1 MSSSSSSKIRNA
13 VGNAT
18 SKPIISQH
26 NNNNEFTLTFT
37 LENCDVSIV
46 NALRRI
52 ILSDI
57 NQYVFRTFP
66 HSENR
71 AEFTVNTTR
80 LHNEILKQRLGCI
93 PIHHLHTIDG
103 IANEYK
109 NYVVEVDVK
118 NETDTI
124 RYVTTE
130 DFKVKKAKAIEKTSG
145 RSKNEDTDEDVMY
158 DYLPEAT
165 VRKIFPPDA
174 ISGEYIEFARLL
186 PNISS
191 SNSNSGEALAFTC
204 TLEISNAKFDGMYN
218 VAHTCAYSCTPDTK
232 EIDKQWKAKE
242 KIIREGFETSGS
254 TESSSSI
261 DDHVEN
267 EKKNWEL
274 LEAQRIF
281 IPNSFDFIIETVG
294 VYTNVQLV
302 TKACDI
308 MIKKCEKLLAS
319 LEHAAETNA
328 ETNATTTVEYAHELT
343 TMKNSFRV
351 NLVGEDYTLG
361 KVIEFYIFSNYYNRP
376 DGIVSFC
383 GFKKP
388 HPHALDSYI
397 IVSFKDEMELSKVQ
411 ELISKVVLE
420 SISVF
425 KSLFESFNDFKS
437 KK

>member
-1 MSSSSSSKIRNA
+1 MSSSSSSSGSK
-13 VGNAT
+13 
-18 SKPIISQH
+18 KPIISQH
-26 NNNNEFTLTFT
+26 NNNNESSLTFT
-37 LENCDVSIV
+37 LENCDVSIA

-52 ILSDI
+52 IVSDV

-93 PIHHLHTIDG
+93 PIHHLHTVDG
-103 IANEYK
+103 FANEYK

-130 DFKVKKAKAIEKTSG
+130 DFKVKKAKAIEKKSG
-145 RSKNEDTDEDVMY
+145 DADDDVVY
-158 DYLPEAT
+158 QYLPEAT

-186 PNISS
+186 PNLSS

-232 EIDKQWKAKE
+232 EIDKQWRAKE
-242 KIIREGFETSGS
+242 KLMREGL
-254 TESSSSI
+254 ESSSLPAGSI
-261 DDHVEN
+261 EEVVEN
-267 EKKNWEL
+267 AKKNWEIL
-274 LEAQRIF
+274 DAARIF
-281 IPNSFDFIIETVG
+281 VPNSFDFIIETVG

-308 MIKKCEKLLAS
+308 MIKKCEKLLADI
-319 LEHAAETNA
+319 EHAAGA
-328 ETNATTTVEYAHELT
+328 ESDANATTTTTPTIEYAHELT
-343 TMKNSFRV
+343 TMKNSFRI
-351 NLVGEDYTLG
+351 NLIGEDYTLG
-361 KVIEFYIFSNYYNRP
+361 KVIENYIFSNYYNKS

-397 IVSFKDEMELSKVQ
+397 IVSFKEEIELSKVQ
-411 ELISKVVLE
+411 EHISKVISE

>member
-1 MSSSSSSKIRNA
+1 MSSAAAI
-13 VGNAT
+13 AT
-18 SKPIISQH
+18 NKKPIISQH
-26 NNNNEFTLTFT
+26 NNNKESSLTFT
-37 LENCDVSIV
+37 LENCDVSV
-46 NALRRI
+46 ANALRRI
-52 ILSDI
+52 IVSDI

-93 PIHHLHTIDG
+93 PIHHLHQLDG
-103 IANEYK
+103 FGNEYK

-130 DFKVKKAKAIEKTSG
+130 DFKVKKAKAIEKKSG
-145 RSKNEDTDEDVMY
+145 RSNDDDADDDVMY

-186 PNISS
+186 PNLSS

-218 VAHTCAYSCTPDTK
+218 VAHTCAYNCTPDTK
-232 EIDKQWKAKE
+232 EIDKQWRAKE
-242 KIIREGFETSGS
+242 KVIREGFESSGS
-254 TESSSSI
+254 AASSI
-261 DDHVEN
+261 EELVEN
-267 EKKNWEL
+267 AKKNWEL
-274 LEAQRIF
+274 LDAQRIF
-281 IPNSFDFIIETVG
+281 VPNSFDFIIETVG

-308 MIKKCEKLLAS
+308 MIKKCEKLLADI
-319 LEHAAETNA
+319 EHSQESGTNA
-328 ETNATTTVEYAHELT
+328 KTAIEYAHELT
-343 TMKNSFRV
+343 TMKNSFRI
-351 NLVGEDYTLG
+351 NLIGEDYTLG
-361 KVIEFYIFSNYYNRP
+361 KVIENYIFSNYYNKT

-397 IVSFKDEMELSKVQ
+397 IVSFKDEIELSKVQ
-411 ELISKVVLE
+411 EHISKVILE

>member
-1 MSSSSSSKIRNA
+1 MSSSSSSSGSK
-13 VGNAT
+13 
-18 SKPIISQH
+18 KPIISQH
-26 NNNNEFTLTFT
+26 NNNNESSLTFT
-37 LENCDVSIV
+37 LENCDISVA

-52 ILSDI
+52 IVSDV

-93 PIHHLHTIDG
+93 PIHHLHTVDG
-103 IANEYK
+103 FANEYK

-130 DFKVKKAKAIEKTSG
+130 DFKVKKAKAIEKKSG
-145 RSKNEDTDEDVMY
+145 DADDDVVY
-158 DYLPEAT
+158 QYLPEAT

-186 PNISS
+186 PNLSS

-232 EIDKQWKAKE
+232 EIDKQWRAKE
-242 KIIREGFETSGS
+242 KVIREGL
-254 TESSSSI
+254 ESSLPAGSI
-261 DDHVEN
+261 EEIVEN
-267 EKKNWEL
+267 AKKNWEL
-274 LEAQRIF
+274 LDAARIF
-281 IPNSFDFIIETVG
+281 VPNSFDFIIETVG

-308 MIKKCEKLLAS
+308 MIKKCEKLLS
-319 LEHAAETNA
+319 DIEHAAESG
-328 ETNATTTVEYAHELT
+328 TNATTTTTTIEYAHELT
-343 TMKNSFRV
+343 TMKNSFRI
-351 NLVGEDYTLG
+351 NLIGEDYTLG
-361 KVIEFYIFSNYYNRP
+361 KVIENYIFSNYYNKS

-397 IVSFKDEMELSKVQ
+397 IVSFKDEIELSKVQ
-411 ELISKVVLE
+411 EHVSKVILE

>member
-1 MSSSSSSKIRNA
+1 MSSSSSSSGSK
-13 VGNAT
+13 
-18 SKPIISQH
+18 KPIISQH
-26 NNNNEFTLTFT
+26 NNNNEFSLTFT
-37 LENCDVSIV
+37 LENCDVSV
-46 NALRRI
+46 ANALRRI
-52 ILSDI
+52 IVSDV

-93 PIHHLHTIDG
+93 PIHHLHTVDG
-103 IANEYK
+103 FANEYK

-130 DFKVKKAKAIEKTSG
+130 DFKVKKAKAIEKKSG
-145 RSKNEDTDEDVMY
+145 DADDDVVY
-158 DYLPEAT
+158 QYLPEAT

-186 PNISS
+186 PNLSS

-218 VAHTCAYSCTPDTK
+218 VAHTCAYNCTPDAK
-232 EIDKQWKAKE
+232 EIDKQWRAKE
-242 KIIREGFETSGS
+242 KLMREGL
-254 TESSSSI
+254 ESSLPATSI
-261 DDHVEN
+261 EEVVEN
-267 EKKNWEL
+267 AKKNWEL
-274 LEAQRIF
+274 LDAARIF
-281 IPNSFDFIIETVG
+281 VPNSFDFIIETVG

-308 MIKKCEKLLAS
+308 MIKKCEKLLADI
-319 LEHAAETNA
+319 EHAAGA
-328 ETNATTTVEYAHELT
+328 ESDTNATTTTTIEHANELT
-343 TMKNSFRV
+343 TMKNSFRI
-351 NLVGEDYTLG
+351 NLIGEDYTLG
-361 KVIEFYIFSNYYNRP
+361 KVIENYIFSNYYNKS

-397 IVSFKDEMELSKVQ
+397 IVSFKDEIELSKVQ
-411 ELISKVVLE
+411 EHISKVILE

-425 KSLFESFNDFKS
+425 KSLFDSFNDFKS

>member
-1 MSSSSSSKIRNA
+1 MSSSSSSSSGSK
-13 VGNAT
+13 
-18 SKPIISQH
+18 KPIISQH
-26 NNNNEFTLTFT
+26 NNNNEFSLTFT
-37 LENCDVSIV
+37 LENCDVSV
-46 NALRRI
+46 ANALRRI
-52 ILSDI
+52 IVSDV

-93 PIHHLHTIDG
+93 PIHHLHTVDG
-103 IANEYK
+103 FANEYK

-130 DFKVKKAKAIEKTSG
+130 DFKVKKAKAIEKKSG
-145 RSKNEDTDEDVMY
+145 DADDDVVY
-158 DYLPEAT
+158 QYLPEAT
-165 VRKIFPPDA
+165 VCKIFPPDA

-186 PNISS
+186 PNLSS

-218 VAHTCAYSCTPDTK
+218 VAHTCTYSCTPDTK
-232 EIDKQWKAKE
+232 EIDKQWRAKE
-242 KIIREGFETSGS
+242 KLMREGL
-254 TESSSSI
+254 ESSLPAGSI
-261 DDHVEN
+261 EEVVEN
-267 EKKNWEL
+267 AKKNWEL
-274 LEAQRIF
+274 LDAARIF
-281 IPNSFDFIIETVG
+281 VPNSFDFIIETVG

-308 MIKKCEKLLAS
+308 MIKKCEKLLADI
-319 LEHAAETNA
+319 EHAAGA
-328 ETNATTTVEYAHELT
+328 ESDTNATTTTTTTTIEYAHELT
-343 TMKNSFRV
+343 TMKNSFRI
-351 NLVGEDYTLG
+351 NLIGEDYTLG
-361 KVIEFYIFSNYYNRP
+361 KVIENYIFSNYYNKS

-397 IVSFKDEMELSKVQ
+397 IVSFKDEIELSKVQ
-411 ELISKVVLE
+411 EHISKVILE

-425 KSLFESFNDFKS
+425 KSLFDSFNDFKS

>member
-1 MSSSSSSKIRNA
+1 MSSSSSSVKP
-13 VGNAT
+13 G
-18 SKPIISQH
+18 SKKPIISQH
-26 NNNNEFTLTFT
+26 NNNNEFSLTFT
-37 LENCDVSIV
+37 LENCDVSV
-46 NALRRI
+46 ANALRRI
-52 ILSDI
+52 IVSDI

-80 LHNEILKQRLGCI
+80 LHNEILKQRLGCV
-93 PIHHLHTIDG
+93 PIHHLHTVDG
-103 IANEYK
+103 FANEYK

-130 DFKVKKAKAIEKTSG
+130 DFKVKKAKAIEKGSG
-145 RSKNEDTDEDVMY
+145 DADDDVMY
-158 DYLPEAT
+158 QYLPEAT

-186 PNISS
+186 PNLSS

-218 VAHTCAYSCTPDTK
+218 VAHTCAYNCTPDAK
-232 EIDKQWKAKE
+232 EIDKQWRAKE
-242 KIIREGFETSGS
+242 KVMREGL
-254 TESSSSI
+254 ESSLSASSI
-261 DDHVEN
+261 EEIVEN
-267 EKKNWEL
+267 AKKNWEL
-274 LEAQRIF
+274 LDAARIF
-281 IPNSFDFIIETVG
+281 VPNSFDFIIETVG

-308 MIKKCEKLLAS
+308 MIKKCEKLLADI
-319 LEHAAETNA
+319 EHAAAGGA
-328 ETNATTTVEYAHELT
+328 ESGTNATTAIEYAHELT
-343 TMKNSFRV
+343 TMKNSFRI
-351 NLVGEDYTLG
+351 NLIGEDYTLG
-361 KVIEFYIFSNYYNRP
+361 KVIENYIFYNYYNKS

-397 IVSFKDEMELSKVQ
+397 IVSFKEEIDLPKVQ
-411 ELISKVVLE
+411 ELISKVILE

-425 KSLFESFNDFKS
+425 KSLFDSFNDFKS

>member
-1 MSSSSSSKIRNA
+1 MSSSSASSAKT
-13 VGNAT
+13 GST
-18 SKPIISQH
+18 GKPIISQH
-26 NNNNEFTLTFT
+26 NNNNETSLTFT
-37 LENCDVSIV
+37 LENCDVSV
-46 NALRRI
+46 ANALRRI
-52 ILSDI
+52 IVSDV

-93 PIHHLHTIDG
+93 PIHHLHTVDG
-103 IANEYK
+103 FGNEYK
-109 NYVVEVDVK
+109 NYVVEVEVK

-130 DFKVKKAKAIEKTSG
+130 DFKVKKAKAIEKKSG
-145 RSKNEDTDEDVMY
+145 RSNDEDADDDVMY

-186 PNISS
+186 PNLSS

-218 VAHTCAYSCTPDTK
+218 VAHTCAYNCTPDTK
-232 EIDKQWKAKE
+232 EIDKQWRTKE
-242 KIIREGFETSGS
+242 KLIREGL
-254 TESSSSI
+254 ESSLSPGSI
-261 DDHVEN
+261 EEIVEN
-267 EKKNWEL
+267 AKKNWEL
-274 LEAQRIF
+274 LDAARIF
-281 IPNSFDFIIETVG
+281 VPNSFDFIIETVG
-294 VYTNVQLV
+294 VYSNTQLV

-308 MIKKCEKLLAS
+308 MIKKGEKLLADI
-319 LEHAAETNA
+319 EHAAETS
-328 ETNATTTVEYAHELT
+328 ESGTNVTTTTTIEPAHELT
-343 TMKNSFRV
+343 TMKNSFRI
-351 NLVGEDYTLG
+351 NLIGEDYTLG
-361 KVIEFYIFSNYYNRP
+361 KVVENYIFANYYNKS

-397 IVSFKDEMELSKVQ
+397 IVSFKEEIELPKVQ
-411 ELISKVVLE
+411 ELVSKVILE

>member
-1 MSSSSSSKIRNA
+1 
-13 VGNAT
+13 
-18 SKPIISQH
+18 
-26 NNNNEFTLTFT
+26 
-37 LENCDVSIV
+37 LENCDVSIA

-52 ILSDI
+52 IVSDV

-93 PIHHLHTIDG
+93 PIHHLHTVDG
-103 IANEYK
+103 FANEYK

-130 DFKVKKAKAIEKTSG
+130 DFKVKKAKAIEKKSG
-145 RSKNEDTDEDVMY
+145 DADDDVVY
-158 DYLPEAT
+158 QYLPEAT

-186 PNISS
+186 PNLSS

-232 EIDKQWKAKE
+232 EIDKQWRAKE
-242 KIIREGFETSGS
+242 KLMREGL
-254 TESSSSI
+254 ESSSLPAGSI
-261 DDHVEN
+261 EEVVEN
-267 EKKNWEL
+267 AKKNWEIL
-274 LEAQRIF
+274 DAARIF
-281 IPNSFDFIIETVG
+281 VPNSFDFIIETVG

-308 MIKKCEKLLAS
+308 MIKKCEKLLADI
-319 LEHAAETNA
+319 EHAAGA
-328 ETNATTTVEYAHELT
+328 ESDANATTTTTPTIEYAHELT
-343 TMKNSFRV
+343 TMKNSFRI
-351 NLVGEDYTLG
+351 NLIGEDYTLG
-361 KVIEFYIFSNYYNRP
+361 KVIENYIFSNYYNKS

-397 IVSFKDEMELSKVQ
+397 IVSFKEEIELSKVQ
-411 ELISKVVLE
+411 EHISKVISE

>member
-1 MSSSSSSKIRNA
+1 M
-13 VGNAT
+13 
-18 SKPIISQH
+18 
-26 NNNNEFTLTFT
+26 
-37 LENCDVSIV
+37 ENCDVLV
-46 NALRRI
+46 AKALRRI
-52 ILSDI
+52 IVSDV

-93 PIHHLHTIDG
+93 PIHHLHTVDG
-103 IANEYK
+103 FANEYK

-130 DFKVKKAKAIEKTSG
+130 DFKVKKAKAIEKKSG
-145 RSKNEDTDEDVMY
+145 DADDDVVY
-158 DYLPEAT
+158 QYLPEAT

-186 PNISS
+186 PNLSS
-191 SNSNSGEALAFTC
+191 SNSNSGESLAFTC

-232 EIDKQWKAKE
+232 EIDKQWRAKE
-242 KIIREGFETSGS
+242 KVMREGL
-254 TESSSSI
+254 ESSSLPATSI
-261 DDHVEN
+261 EEVVEN
-267 EKKNWEL
+267 AKKNWEL
-274 LEAQRIF
+274 LDAARIF
-281 IPNSFDFIIETVG
+281 VPNSFDFIIETVG

-308 MIKKCEKLLAS
+308 MIKKCEKLLADI
-319 LEHAAETNA
+319 EHAASA
-328 ETNATTTVEYAHELT
+328 ESDTNATTTTTTIEYAHELT
-343 TMKNSFRV
+343 TMKNSFRI
-351 NLVGEDYTLG
+351 NLIGEDYTLG
-361 KVIEFYIFSNYYNRP
+361 KVIENYIFSNYYNKS

-397 IVSFKDEMELSKVQ
+397 IVSFKEEIELSKVQ
-411 ELISKVVLE
+411 EYISKVILE

-425 KSLFESFNDFKS
+425 KSLFDSFNDFKS

>member
-1 MSSSSSSKIRNA
+1 MSSSSSSAKT
-13 VGNAT
+13 G
-18 SKPIISQH
+18 KPIISQH
-26 NNNNEFTLTFT
+26 NNNNETSLTFT
-37 LENCDVSIV
+37 LENCDVSV
-46 NALRRI
+46 ANALRRI
-52 ILSDI
+52 IVSDV

-93 PIHHLHTIDG
+93 PIHHLHTVDG
-103 IANEYK
+103 FGNEYK
-109 NYVVEVDVK
+109 NYVVEVDAK

-130 DFKVKKAKAIEKTSG
+130 DFKVKKAKAIEKKSG
-145 RSKNEDTDEDVMY
+145 RSNDEDADDDVMY

-186 PNISS
+186 PNLSS

-218 VAHTCAYSCTPDTK
+218 VAHTCAYNCTPDTK
-232 EIDKQWKAKE
+232 EIDKQWRTKE
-242 KIIREGFETSGS
+242 KTLREGFESSGS
-254 TESSSSI
+254 AASSI
-261 DDHVEN
+261 GELVEN
-267 EKKNWEL
+267 AKKNWEL

-281 IPNSFDFIIETVG
+281 VSNSFDFIIETVG
-294 VYTNVQLV
+294 VYSNTQLV

-308 MIKKCEKLLAS
+308 MIKKCEKLLADI
-319 LEHAAETNA
+319 EHAAGA
-328 ETNATTTVEYAHELT
+328 ESGTNATTTTTIEHANELT
-343 TMKNSFRV
+343 TMKNSFRI
-351 NLVGEDYTLG
+351 NLIGEDYTLG
-361 KVIEFYIFSNYYNRP
+361 KVIENYIFSNYYNKS

-397 IVSFKDEMELSKVQ
+397 IVSFKDDIELSKVQ
-411 ELISKVVLE
+411 ELVSKVILE

>member
-1 MSSSSSSKIRNA
+1 MSFSSA
-13 VGNAT
+13 TATAT
-18 SKPIISQH
+18 SKKPIISQH
-26 NNNNEFTLTFT
+26 NNNKESSLTFT
-37 LENCDVSIV
+37 LENCDVSV
-46 NALRRI
+46 ANAIRRI
-52 ILSDI
+52 IISDI

-71 AEFTVNTTR
+71 ADFTLNTTR

-103 IANEYK
+103 FGNEYK

-145 RSKNEDTDEDVMY
+145 RSNDDDDIMY
-158 DYLPEAT
+158 EYLSEAT

-186 PNISS
+186 PNLSS

-218 VAHTCAYSCTPDTK
+218 VAHTCAYNCTPDTK
-232 EIDKQWKAKE
+232 EIDKQWRTKE
-242 KIIREGFETSGS
+242 KTLREGFESSGS
-254 TESSSSI
+254 AASSI
-261 DDHVEN
+261 GELVEN
-267 EKKNWEL
+267 AKKNWEL
-274 LEAQRIF
+274 LDAQRIF
-281 IPNSFDFIIETVG
+281 VPNSFDFIIETVG
-294 VYTNVQLV
+294 VYSNVQLV

-308 MIKKCEKLLAS
+308 MIKKCEKFLSEIEHSSETSESGTNAMTTI
-319 LEHAAETNA
+319 EHAR
-328 ETNATTTVEYAHELT
+328 ELT

-351 NLVGEDYTLG
+351 NLIGEDYTLG
-361 KVIEFYIFSNYYNRP
+361 KVIENYIFSNYYNKT

-397 IVSFKDEMELSKVQ
+397 IVSFKDEIELSKVQ
-411 ELISKVVLE
+411 EHVSKVVLE

>member
-1 MSSSSSSKIRNA
+1 MSSAI
-13 VGNAT
+13 AT
-18 SKPIISQH
+18 SKKPIISQH
-26 NNNNEFTLTFT
+26 NNNKESSLTFT
-37 LENCDVSIV
+37 LENCDVSV
-46 NALRRI
+46 ANALRRI
-52 ILSDI
+52 IVSDV

-93 PIHHLHTIDG
+93 PIHHLHQLEG
-103 IANEYK
+103 FGNEYK

-145 RSKNEDTDEDVMY
+145 RSNDDDADDDVMY
-158 DYLPEAT
+158 EYLPEAT

-186 PNISS
+186 PNLSS

-218 VAHTCAYSCTPDTK
+218 VAHTCAYNCTPDTK
-232 EIDKQWKAKE
+232 EIDKQWRIKE
-242 KIIREGFETSGS
+242 KVIREGFESSGS
-254 TESSSSI
+254 AASSI
-261 DDHVEN
+261 VELIEN
-267 EKKNWEL
+267 AKKNWEL
-274 LEAQRIF
+274 LDAQRIF
-281 IPNSFDFIIETVG
+281 VPNSFDFIIETVG
-294 VYTNVQLV
+294 VYSNVQLV

-308 MIKKCEKLLAS
+308 MIKKCEKLLS
-319 LEHAAETNA
+319 EIEHSAETS
-328 ETNATTTVEYAHELT
+328 ESGTNAMTTIEHAHELT

-351 NLVGEDYTLG
+351 NLIGEDYTLG
-361 KVIEFYIFSNYYNRP
+361 KVIENYIFSNYYNKT

-397 IVSFKDEMELSKVQ
+397 IVSFKDEIELSKVQ
-411 ELISKVVLE
+411 EYVSKVVLE

>member
-1 MSSSSSSKIRNA
+1 MSSAI
-13 VGNAT
+13 AT
-18 SKPIISQH
+18 SKKPIISQH
-26 NNNNEFTLTFT
+26 NNNKESSLTFT
-37 LENCDVSIV
+37 LENCDVSV
-46 NALRRI
+46 ANALRRI
-52 ILSDI
+52 IVSDI

-93 PIHHLHTIDG
+93 PIHHLHQLEG
-103 IANEYK
+103 FGNEYK

-145 RSKNEDTDEDVMY
+145 RSNDDDADDDVMY
-158 DYLPEAT
+158 EYLPEAT

-186 PNISS
+186 PNLSS

-218 VAHTCAYSCTPDTK
+218 VAHTCAYNCTPDTK
-232 EIDKQWKAKE
+232 EIDKQWRIKE
-242 KIIREGFETSGS
+242 KVIREGFESSGS
-254 TESSSSI
+254 AASSI
-261 DDHVEN
+261 VELIEN
-267 EKKNWEL
+267 AKKNWEL
-274 LEAQRIF
+274 LDAQRIF
-281 IPNSFDFIIETVG
+281 VPNSFDFIIETVG
-294 VYTNVQLV
+294 VYSNVQLV

-308 MIKKCEKLLAS
+308 MIKKCEKLLS
-319 LEHAAETNA
+319 EIEHSAETS
-328 ETNATTTVEYAHELT
+328 ESGTNAMTTIEHAHELT

-351 NLVGEDYTLG
+351 NLIGEDYTLG
-361 KVIEFYIFSNYYNRP
+361 KVIENYIFSNYYNKT

-397 IVSFKDEMELSKVQ
+397 IVSFKDEIELSKVQ
-411 ELISKVVLE
+411 EYISKVVLE

>member
-1 MSSSSSSKIRNA
+1 MSSAAAI
-13 VGNAT
+13 AT
-18 SKPIISQH
+18 SKKPIISQH
-26 NNNNEFTLTFT
+26 NNNNESSLTFT
-37 LENCDVSIV
+37 LENCDVSV
-46 NALRRI
+46 ANALRRI
-52 ILSDI
+52 IVSDV

-93 PIHHLHTIDG
+93 PIHHLHTVDG
-103 IANEYK
+103 FANEYK

-130 DFKVKKAKAIEKTSG
+130 DFKVKKAKAIEKKSG
-145 RSKNEDTDEDVMY
+145 DADDDVVY
-158 DYLPEAT
+158 QYLPEAT

-186 PNISS
+186 PNLSS

-218 VAHTCAYSCTPDTK
+218 VAHTCAYNCTPDTK
-232 EIDKQWKAKE
+232 EIDKQWRAKE
-242 KIIREGFETSGS
+242 KLMREGL
-254 TESSSSI
+254 ESSSLPAGSI
-261 DDHVEN
+261 EEVVEN
-267 EKKNWEL
+267 AKKNWEL
-274 LEAQRIF
+274 LDAARIF
-281 IPNSFDFIIETVG
+281 VPNSFDFIIETVG

-308 MIKKCEKLLAS
+308 MIKKCEKLLADI
-319 LEHAAETNA
+319 EHAAGA
-328 ETNATTTVEYAHELT
+328 ESDTNATTTTTTIEYAHELT
-343 TMKNSFRV
+343 TMKNSFRI
-351 NLVGEDYTLG
+351 NLIGEDYTLG
-361 KVIEFYIFSNYYNRP
+361 KVIENYIFSNYYNKS

-397 IVSFKDEMELSKVQ
+397 IVSFKEEIELPKVQ
-411 ELISKVVLE
+411 EHISKVILE

>member
-1 MSSSSSSKIRNA
+1 MSSAAAI
-13 VGNAT
+13 AT
-18 SKPIISQH
+18 SKKPIISQH
-26 NNNNEFTLTFT
+26 NNNKESSLTFT
-37 LENCDVSIV
+37 LENCDVSVV

-52 ILSDI
+52 IISDV

-71 AEFTVNTTR
+71 ADFTVNTTR

-103 IANEYK
+103 FGNEYK

-130 DFKVKKAKAIEKTSG
+130 DFKVKKAKAIEKMSG
-145 RSKNEDTDEDVMY
+145 RSNDDDAADDVMY
-158 DYLPEAT
+158 EYLPEAT

-186 PNISS
+186 PNLSS

-218 VAHTCAYSCTPDTK
+218 VAHTCAYNCTPDTK
-232 EIDKQWKAKE
+232 EIDKQWRTKE
-242 KIIREGFETSGS
+242 KTLREGFESSGS
-254 TESSSSI
+254 AASSI
-261 DDHVEN
+261 GELVEN
-267 EKKNWEL
+267 AKKNWEL
-274 LEAQRIF
+274 LDAQRIF
-281 IPNSFDFIIETVG
+281 VANSFDFIIETVG

-308 MIKKCEKLLAS
+308 MIKKCEKFLS
-319 LEHAAETNA
+319 EIEHSSETTGGNSTIEHAQ
-328 ETNATTTVEYAHELT
+328 ELT

-351 NLVGEDYTLG
+351 NLIGEDYTLG
-361 KVIEFYIFSNYYNRP
+361 KVIENYIFSNYYNKT

-397 IVSFKDEMELSKVQ
+397 IVSFKDEIELSKVQ
-411 ELISKVVLE
+411 EHISKVVLE

>member
-1 MSSSSSSKIRNA
+1 MSSAITTSK
-13 VGNAT
+13 
-18 SKPIISQH
+18 KPIISQH
-26 NNNNEFTLTFT
+26 NNNKESSLTFT
-37 LENCDVSIV
+37 LENCDVSV
-46 NALRRI
+46 ANAIRRI
-52 ILSDI
+52 IISDV

-71 AEFTVNTTR
+71 ADFTVNTTR

-93 PIHHLHTIDG
+93 PIHHLHQLDG
-103 IANEYK
+103 FGNEYK

-145 RSKNEDTDEDVMY
+145 RSIDDDADDDIMY
-158 DYLPEAT
+158 EYLPEAT

-186 PNISS
+186 PNLSS

-218 VAHTCAYSCTPDTK
+218 VAHTCAYNCTPDTK
-232 EIDKQWKAKE
+232 EIDKQWRTKE
-242 KIIREGFETSGS
+242 KTLIEGFESSGS
-254 TESSSSI
+254 AASSI
-261 DDHVEN
+261 GELVEN
-267 EKKNWEL
+267 AKKNWEL
-274 LEAQRIF
+274 LDAQRIF
-281 IPNSFDFIIETVG
+281 VPNSFDFIIETVG
-294 VYTNVQLV
+294 VYSNVQLV

-308 MIKKCEKLLAS
+308 MIKKCEKFLSEIEHSAETTGGNS
-319 LEHAAETNA
+319 AIEHAQ
-328 ETNATTTVEYAHELT
+328 ELT

-351 NLVGEDYTLG
+351 NLIGEDYTLG
-361 KVIEFYIFSNYYNRP
+361 KVIENYIFSNYYNKT

-397 IVSFKDEMELSKVQ
+397 IVSFKDEIELSKVQ
-411 ELISKVVLE
+411 EYISKVVLE